1 MRAGIRANA
10 ARVEFSRYATK
21 GEPRLWLLLG
31 IEILSASAAAAT
43 LTTGQPPSFA
53 SDRAWVGL
61 FLLSALGSVI
71 AAAVLITSLRC
82 LGKLTPQS
90 ALRRA
95 ALTFLPALPGG
106 LIAAVA
112 GLAPEFADVLKTLA
126 RLRLLIGVAVLV
138 VVTGTAW
145 TVLLW
150 TADEGRGWLR
160 RLPFGKAPAWF
171 VGLAV
176 FLAMVVSGG
185 GHLYSPDTWAVYSVS
200 HSLATRGSLLVRDN
214 DPYPLYQMGI
224 RPVTL
229 VENVPAGYSKWPL
242 LQSLAAVPA
251 YLLAR
256 AVGSEPDHES
266 ATIANEK
273 RGRPLVLLLVGPA
286 WAAGAAAAVVWLLR
300 GAGYGTGAALTVVL
314 LMAFCTPWW
323 PYAKTLFNA
332 IPAGCLLVV
341 SLGAAARSSPGT
353 WRWPLAAGV
362 AAGLA
367 GAARYELLLLVA
379 PLVLVVAARCRPAQ
393 PTALARWS
401 LLPAAAF
408 AGAWAATGTVA
419 VLLPNLVTRGTLLD
433 FGYGGQQTLAAWSN
447 DPHVGIYGILMS
459 PGFGLLVYAPV
470 LALAGLALVWMWEDA
485 PELAAAIAAI
495 AIGLVVLY
503 GSFHTW
509 QAGLTWG
516 PRYLVTTVPLLCL
529 PLAAYVQRNAHNAM
543 AMGVLGGLGAY
554 GFLVNGLAVLFDFNR
569 GWHNLWSLG
578 ASPWHIVWTPHFS
591 PIGAHVRLL
600 RGWYAHS
607 QGSFDLYVATYAG
620 WLAVCLLAIAV
631 ALFVGVARAGRSR
644 P

>member
-1 MRAGIRANA
+1 MH
-10 ARVEFSRYATK
+10 ATK
-21 GEPRLWLLLG
+21 AGLRRFAAAGKLRPWPLLLG
-31 IEILSASAAAAT
+31 VEILSASATIAT
-43 LTTGQPPSFA
+43 LATGQPASPA
-53 SDRAWVGL
+53 SDRVWFGHFTL
-61 FLLSALGSVI
+61 TALGGTALV
-71 AAAVLITSLRC
+71 ALYVFGLGL
-82 LGKLTPQS
+82 LGKAS
-90 ALRRA
+90 GVYAARRA
-95 ALTFLPALPGG
+95 ALTLLPVLLGG
-106 LIAAVA
+106 LLAVGA
-112 GLAPEFADVLKTLA
+112 GFAPDVAYALQFMA
-126 RLRLLIGVAVLV
+126 RLRLLIGIALLAAVACAVW
-138 VVTGTAW
+138 AAA
-145 TVLLW
+145 LW
-150 TADEGRGWLR
+150 TADEGHGWLR
-160 RLPFGKAPAWF
+160 RLSLGGAPAWF
-171 VGLAV
+171 AGLAV
-176 FLAMVVSGG
+176 FFAMVISGG
-185 GHLYSPDTWAVYSVS
+185 GHLYSPDTWAVYAVT
-200 HSLATRGSLLVRDN
+200 HSIATRGSLLVRDN
-214 DPYPLYQMGI
+214 DPYPLQQMGI

-242 LQSLAAVPA
+242 LQSVAAVPA
-251 YLLAR
+251 YVLAR
-256 AVGSEPDHES
+256 AVASEPDHES

-273 RGRPLVLLLVGPA
+273 RGRPLVMLLVGPA

-300 GAGYGTGAALTVVL
+300 GAGYGTGTALTVIL

-323 PYAKTLFNA
+323 PYAKTLFNVV
-332 IPAGCLLVV
+332 PAGCLLVV

-353 WRWPLAAGV
+353 WRWPLAAGA

-379 PLVLVVAARCRPAQ
+379 PLAMVVAARSWPAQ
-393 PTALARWS
+393 PAALARGS

-419 VLLPNLVTRGTLLD
+419 VLLPNLLTRGALLD

-485 PELAAAIAAI
+485 PVLAAAIAAI

-503 GSFHTW
+503 GSFHAW

-529 PLAAYVQRNAHNAM
+529 PLAAYVQRNARNAV

-569 GWHNLWSLG
+569 GWLNLWTLG

-591 PIGAHVRLL
+591 PIGAQLRLL
-600 RGWYAHS
+600 RDWYAHS
-607 QGSFDLYVATYAG
+607 QGSFDLYVAAHAA

-631 ALFVGVARAGRSR
+631 ALFVGVARAGRGRS
-644 P
+644 